1 MTTPDK
7 EILEDWRTNPKYWKV
22 FGLFYYNK
30 EDERLMVDKP
40 NPNYGTTLN
49 FANRKSYIFL
59 LIILAFFGFVGYTI
73 VSSKK

>member
-1 MTTPDK
+1 MKTPGK
-7 EILEDWRTNPKYWKV
+7 EIPEDWRTNPKYWKL

-30 EDERLMVDKP
+30 EDYRLMVDKP

-59 LIILAFFGFVGYTI
+59 FIMFTFFGFVGFI
-73 VSSKK
+73 ILSSNK

>member
-22 FGLFYYNK
+22 FGLIYFNK
-30 EDERLMVDKP
+30 EDDRLMVDKP
-40 NPNYGTTLN
+40 NPNNGTTLN

-59 LIILAFFGFVGYTI
+59 LIMFSFFGFICYTI
-73 VSSKK
+73 LMSNK